1 MTLGMAVSLLLALE
15 ALVGLLSVVEPSRVV
30 DSDLVTRSRR
40 VSAVATSNNLSLDTH
55 FKFVRIK
62 VRR

>member
-1 MTLGMAVSLLLALE
+1 MAVSLLLALE

>member
-1 MTLGMAVSLLLALE
+1 MAVSLLLALE

-30 DSDLVTRSRR
+30 DRDFVARNRR

-55 FKFVRIK
+55 IEIRFVLR
-62 VRR
+62 